1 MKKIALAA
9 VVVLATVSLAACGK
23 TAEPETT
30 TEETTTEA
38 VTTTVPET
46 TTEKE
51 TTTTEPETTTE
62 EIETQEGLITPQST
76 LDEAKRVVVS
86 ADGDQ
91 LTLRLG
97 PSSDYD
103 QVTMIDDGTELTIT
117 AEDSG
122 WGYTVYNRQAGW
134 VSMDWVTEK

>member
-9 VVVLATVSLAACGK
+9 VVVLAAASLAACGK

-51 TTTTEPETTTE
+51 TTTEPETTTE
-62 EIETQEGLITPQST
+62 EIETQEGLIAPAST
-76 LDEAKRVVVS
+76 LDEAKKVVVS

-97 PSSDYD
+97 PGSDYD
-103 QVTMIDDGTELTIT
+103 QATMIDDGTELTIT

-122 WGYTVYNRQAGW
+122 WGYTTYNKQAGW

>member
-1 MKKIALAA
+1 MKKIVLAA
-9 VVVLATVSLAACGK
+9 VVVLAAASLAACGK

-30 TEETTTEA
+30 TEETTTEI

-51 TTTTEPETTTE
+51 TTTEPETTTE
-62 EIETQEGLITPQST
+62 EIETLEGLIAPQST
-76 LDEAKRVVVS
+76 LDEAREVVVS

-97 PSSDYD
+97 PGSDYD
-103 QVTMIDDGTELTIT
+103 QITMIDDETELTIT

-122 WGYTVYNRQAGW
+122 WGYTVYNKQAGW